1 MRAITRSPARSVAR
15 LVTAPVACAVA
26 LVAVIAARVA
36 RPLVLVRIGRLPSHE
51 IGHYATNVE
60 VHLCER
66 DAGVHDLPRRTI
78 DLWYRAPGHPVANR
92 QLDRMW
98 ARVIRIVP
106 SWLGRWAD
114 AVNRAL
120 PGGAA
125 HAIVH
130 HDRDAHGL
138 YPTMPPHLGFTD
150 AERRVGEEFLRR
162 VTGESHPRWVCLA
175 VRDAAYKRAQFSD
188 RDAHK
193 DAYRN
198 ASIAAY
204 RLAARRLA
212 DDGYWV
218 FRMGAAVAEPLG
230 VDHPRVVD
238 YATNG
243 MRTDFLDVYLGA
255 HCAFCITTGLG
266 IDSIPE
272 IFRRPRL
279 FTNYIPVA
287 NFGKYGPDVVLLPK
301 QYRLAVA
308 GAAPA
313 HPAAGR
319 LLGLADLARLPGM
332 GGCTDAYEYE
342 RAGIALEENSPE
354 EILEAAL
361 EVRARLEGTWRDGD
375 GDDARQRAF
384 WERYAT
390 LEPAPIRNV
399 AGYRPRIGAA
409 FLRAHPHWTAP

>member
-1 MRAITRSPARSVAR
+1 MRAITRSGAR

-150 AERRVGEEFLRR
+150 AERRAGEEFLRR

-175 VRDAAYKRAQFSD
+175 VRDATYKRAQFSD

-287 NFGKYGPDVVLLPK
+287 NFGKYGPDVVIVPREYESVRDGRPLGLRELISLGDGLTSCTSS
-301 QYRLAVA
+301 Y
-308 GAAPA
+308 GYE
-313 HPAAGR
+313 AAGVR
-319 LLGLADLARLPGM
+319 TTDNDADV
-332 GGCTDAYEYE
+332 
-342 RAGIALEENSPE
+342 IA
-354 EILEAAL
+354 EAAL
-361 EVRARLEGTWRDGD
+361 ELRAMVEGREFPRDASTD
-375 GDDARQRAF
+375 GRQRGF
-384 WERYAT
+384 WLLYSR
-390 LEPAPIRNV
+390 LDPAGIVSEVPDH
-399 AGYRPRIGAA
+399 RPRIADA
-409 FLRAHPHWTAP
+409 FLVRHRDWCEG

>member
-1 MRAITRSPARSVAR
+1 MIAVV
-15 LVTAPVACAVA
+15 LLPVAAVA
-26 LVAVIAARVA
+26 VLLARVL

-66 DAGVHDLPRRTI
+66 DAGVHPLPPRVV
-78 DLWYRAPGHPVANR
+78 DLWYRNPDHPVANR

-106 SWLGRWAD
+106 SALGRWVD
-114 AVNRAL
+114 AVNRAI

-138 YPTMPPHLGFTD
+138 YPTMPPHLGFTAD
-150 AERRVGEEFLRR
+150 ERREGEAFLRR
-162 VTGESHPRWVCLA
+162 VTGEASPRYVCLA

-193 DAYRN
+193 DSYRN
-198 ASIAAY
+198 ASIANY

-212 DDGYWV
+212 EDGYWV

-279 FTNYIPVA
+279 FTNYVPVA
-287 NFGKYGPDVVLLPK
+287 NFGKYGPDVVVLPK
-301 QYRLAVA
+301 QYRRVA
-308 GAAPA
+308 SPASGRPGEPAPA
-313 HPAAGR
+313 TASSPYV
-319 LLGLADLARLPGM
+319 GLAELARIPGM
-332 GGCTDAYEYE
+332 GACTDAYEYA
-342 RAGIALEENSPE
+342 RAGISLEENTPE
-354 EILEAAL
+354 EILAAAL
-361 EVRARLEGTWRDGD
+361 EAKARVEGTWRDEAGD
-375 GDDARQRAF
+375 AERQRDF
-384 WERYAT
+384 WARYAG
-390 LEPAPIRNV
+390 LAPAPIRNE
-399 AGYRPRIGAA
+399 GEYRPRVGAA

>member
-66 DAGVHDLPRRTI
+66 EAGVHDLPRRTI

-193 DAYRN
+193 DSYRN
-198 ASIAAY
+198 ASIANY

-212 DDGYWV
+212 EDGYWV

-287 NFGKYGPDVVLLPK
+287 NFGKYGPDVVIVPREYESVRDGRPLGLRELISLGDGLTSCTSS
-301 QYRLAVA
+301 Y
-308 GAAPA
+308 GYE
-313 HPAAGR
+313 AAGVR
-319 LLGLADLARLPGM
+319 TTDNDADV
-332 GGCTDAYEYE
+332 
-342 RAGIALEENSPE
+342 IA
-354 EILEAAL
+354 EAAL
-361 EVRARLEGTWRDGD
+361 ELRAMVEGREIPRDASAD
-375 GDDARQRAF
+375 GRQRGF
-384 WERYAT
+384 WSLYSR
-390 LEPAPIRNV
+390 LDPAGIVCEVPDH
-399 AGYRPRIGAA
+399 RPRIADA
-409 FLRAHPHWTAP
+409 FLVRHRDWCEG

>member
-1 MRAITRSPARSVAR
+1 MIAIV
-15 LVTAPVACAVA
+15 LLPVAAAAV
-26 LVAVIAARVA
+26 LLARVL

-66 DAGVHDLPRRTI
+66 DAGVHPLPPRVV
-78 DLWYRAPGHPVANR
+78 DLWYRNPDHPVANR

-106 SWLGRWAD
+106 SALGRWVD
-114 AVNRAL
+114 AVNRAI

-138 YPTMPPHLGFTD
+138 YPTMPPHLGFTAD
-150 AERRVGEEFLRR
+150 ERREGEAFLRR
-162 VTGESHPRWVCLA
+162 VTGEASPRYVCLA

-193 DAYRN
+193 DSYRN
-198 ASIAAY
+198 ASIANY

-212 DDGYWV
+212 EDGYWV

-279 FTNYIPVA
+279 FTNYVPVA
-287 NFGKYGPDVVLLPK
+287 NFGKYGPDVMIVP
-301 QYRLAVA
+301 R
-308 GAAPA
+308 
-313 HPAAGR
+313 
-319 LLGLADLARLPGM
+319 
-332 GGCTDAYEYE
+332 EYE
-342 RAGIALEENSPE
+342 RTSGGESVGLRELIERGRGLSSCTSSYGYEDAGIRTRENDADVIAAAAEEMRDWVEGRWAPSSEAASRQAGFWDLYGTLQPAGIASS
-354 EILEAAL
+354 
-361 EVRARLEGTWRDGD
+361 
-375 GDDARQRAF
+375 
-384 WERYAT
+384 
-390 LEPAPIRNV
+390 
-399 AGYRPRIGAA
+399 RPGHRPMISDA
-409 FLRAHPHWTAP
+409 FLARRPSWFHRRP